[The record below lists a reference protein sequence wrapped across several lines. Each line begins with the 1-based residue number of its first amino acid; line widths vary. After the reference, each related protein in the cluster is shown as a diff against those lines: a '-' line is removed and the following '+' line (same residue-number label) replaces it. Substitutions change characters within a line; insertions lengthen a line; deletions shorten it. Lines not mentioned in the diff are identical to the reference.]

1 MVAVQMRAE
10 SSWDE
15 CSGGM
20 REDERRWG
28 GGTLDKGGRRR
39 IKSSVAVYHEC

>member
-1 MVAVQMRAE
+1 MAAVAVQMRAK

-20 REDERRWG
+20 REDEKRWG
-28 GGTLDKGGRRR
+28 RGGGGWIRGGGG
-39 IKSSVAVYHEC
+39 

>member
-1 MVAVQMRAE
+1 MKGWREEAVAVVAVQMRAE

-20 REDERRWG
+20 REDERR
-28 GGTLDKGGRRR
+28 LGRGD
-39 IKSSVAVYHEC
+39 VG